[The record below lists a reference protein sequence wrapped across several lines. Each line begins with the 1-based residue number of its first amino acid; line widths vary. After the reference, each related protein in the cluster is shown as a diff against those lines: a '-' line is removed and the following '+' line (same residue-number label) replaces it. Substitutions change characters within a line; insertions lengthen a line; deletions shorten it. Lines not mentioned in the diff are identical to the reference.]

1 MIDDTDKREAERVA
15 PAHQLEGA
23 VMVFQ
28 PMTIVEMSHNGAQIE
43 TPFRLQLDSLHDFRL
58 SLGERFVVV
67 KGRIAHC
74 YVGELRND
82 CTVYRSG
89 IEFVEPSEPVRQ
101 AITAFVDTLADARR
115 LPTIIDAEFTDES
128 V

>member
-1 MIDDTDKREAERVA
+1 MIDDTDKREKERVA
-15 PAHQLEGA
+15 PVHQLLGA

-28 PMTIVEMSHNGAQIE
+28 PMTIVEISHNGAQIE

-58 SLGERFVVV
+58 SLGERQVVV

-82 CTVYRSG
+82 TTVYRSG
-89 IEFVEPSEPVRQ
+89 IEFVEPSEPVHQ
-101 AITAFVDTLADARR
+101 AIAAFVDALAATRR
-115 LPTIIDAEFTDES
+115 VPVIIDAEFTEDAI
-128 V
+128 